1 MRGQGQR
8 LVSMEQEDLT
18 DGTII
23 VAISPHWV
31 ELIE

>member
-23 VAISPHWV
+23 VAISYPS
-31 ELIE
+31 LD